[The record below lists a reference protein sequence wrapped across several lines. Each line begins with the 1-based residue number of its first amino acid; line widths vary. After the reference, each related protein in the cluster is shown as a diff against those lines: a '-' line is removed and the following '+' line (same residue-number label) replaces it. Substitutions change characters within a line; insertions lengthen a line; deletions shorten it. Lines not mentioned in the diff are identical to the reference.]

1 MSIKRACKAAN
12 VLDDRLDTQLAWSG
26 EPAVGQPDVH
36 FPFSLPA
43 GVPRPVT
50 SGRSFGHLRP
60 VKWWP
65 PAGVGQIVANSGR
78 SGCRYQSSGR
88 STTRPG
94 LPSGPS

>member
-43 GVPRPVT
+43 GVLRPVT

-60 VKWWP
+60 VKWCP
-65 PAGVGQIVANSGR
+65 PAGERFNSGR
-78 SGCRYQSSGR
+78 SSGVL
-88 STTRPG
+88 RPE
-94 LPSGPS
+94 LDKL